1 MKENTGG
8 NQIELS
14 IQDYND
20 ILNHCFSNIFV
31 TDGLGKIIYAN
42 REASRALN
50 CPVEELLS
58 MDVYQLKERGY
69 TDHSSTDDVLRT
81 GKRAIA
87 VYRNNLGE
95 EIATTSTPV
104 YDEKGQIKMVVTR
117 SNEMG
122 SMAAYQEELKRQQ
135 ELAKIYK
142 GAIDFIDNVNSS
154 SQNIIARDPSMM
166 YILHTLH
173 NLARSDS
180 TIMLYG
186 ESGVGKEVMANY
198 IRQCSNR
205 KDKVFIP
212 INCSAIPSEL
222 IESELF
228 GYERGA
234 FTGANKEGKAGLFEV
249 ANGGTIFMDEIG
261 ELPLMAQSKLLR
273 VLENGEYMRV
283 GGDKVHKT
291 DVRIIGATNR
301 DLRKMIEN
309 KEFRDDLYYRLNV
322 MPIVIPALRDRPLD
336 IEALAEDFLAKY
348 NRKHGQQRV
357 IPQSMKQWMRTY
369 RWPGNIRELRNVIE
383 RFVITGDEENPGMSD
398 SAMIDPDASAI
409 PQGRPSQPV
418 TVDKLS
424 TPSLPVDTSR
434 PLKTV
439 MDEMEAKYIS
449 MVLSEC
455 HGNVS
460 EAAEHLGIHRSV
472 LYKKIGKYNIK

>member
-1 MKENTGG
+1 
-8 NQIELS
+8 
-14 IQDYND
+14 
-20 ILNHCFSNIFV
+20 
-31 TDGLGKIIYAN
+31 
-42 REASRALN
+42 
-50 CPVEELLS
+50 
-58 MDVYQLKERGY
+58 
-69 TDHSSTDDVLRT
+69 
-81 GKRAIA
+81 
-87 VYRNNLGE
+87 
-95 EIATTSTPV
+95 
-104 YDEKGQIKMVVTR
+104 MVVTR

-142 GAIDFIDNVNSS
+142 SAIDFIDNVNSS